1 MVTKKVEA
9 LADAQ
14 TAGAAALARGR
25 TLKVASKHMMAP
37 TKDTPNNSCY
47 DFAVSRGLIV

>member
-1 MVTKKVEA
+1 V
-9 LADAQ
+9 
-14 TAGAAALARGR
+14 AGLG
-25 TLKVASKHMMAP
+25 TFFSMLW